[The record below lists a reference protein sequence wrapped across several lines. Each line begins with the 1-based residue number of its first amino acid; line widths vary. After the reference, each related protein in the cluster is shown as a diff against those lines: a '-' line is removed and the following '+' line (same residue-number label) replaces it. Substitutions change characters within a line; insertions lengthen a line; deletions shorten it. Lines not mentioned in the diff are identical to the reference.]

1 MLRADAIGLGWW
13 SNELAAA
20 IREKSHKIRIV
31 SCYSRPPEKRRN
43 FAEAF
48 GTGMHDS
55 FEALLAEAGRAL
67 EIAV

>member
-1 MLRADAIGLGWW
+1 MLRAVSIGLGWW

-20 IREKSHKIRIV
+20 IRGKSRKISIV
-31 SCYSRPPEKRRN
+31 SCYSRSPEKRRN
-43 FAEAF
+43 FVEAF

-55 FEALLAEAGRAL
+55 FEALLAEVGRAV

>member
-1 MLRADAIGLGWW
+1 MLRAVSIGLGWW

-20 IREKSHKIRIV
+20 ILGKSHKISIV
-31 SCYSRPPEKRRN
+31 SCYSRSPERRRN

-48 GTGMHDS
+48 GMHDS
-55 FEALLAEAGRAL
+55 FEALLAEVGRAV

>member
-1 MLRADAIGLGWW
+1 MLRAVSIGRGLW

-20 IREKSHKIRIV
+20 IQGKSHRIRIV
-31 SCYSRPPEKRRN
+31 SCYSRSTEKLRK

-55 FEALLAEAGRAL
+55 FEALLAEAGRAV